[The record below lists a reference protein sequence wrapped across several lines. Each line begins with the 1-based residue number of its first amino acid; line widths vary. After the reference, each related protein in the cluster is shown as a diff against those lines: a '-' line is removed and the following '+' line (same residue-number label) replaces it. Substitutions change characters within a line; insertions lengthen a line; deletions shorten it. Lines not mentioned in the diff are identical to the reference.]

1 MTLWTDYVECLVTG
15 RRHIWFVC
23 QNWIFT
29 FPKMEILIFFLLS
42 PSFLQG
48 RGKDIRWKITIKC
61 DDVCVISKWGIHLC
75 KAFSCLGGTSV
86 EINLKDIEMKVHLWR
101 FQRHCMQFLC
111 FVSFSVEAIIFL
123 FTESYTHLNFI
134 ENEYVYFRN
143 KNATDGEKEIT
154 MTFLIMF
161 QHNLI
166 KYTDITSSIVK
177 NLYAFVWQKSIH
189 INQILFRNF

>member
-29 FPKMEILIFFLLS
+29 FPKMEILIFFLFLS
-42 PSFLQG
+42 PEEMKG

-86 EINLKDIEMKVHLWR
+86 EINLKDIEMKAHLWR
-101 FQRHCMQFLC
+101 FQRHCMCSFC
-111 FVSFSVEAIIFL
+111 VSF
-123 FTESYTHLNFI
+123 H
-134 ENEYVYFRN
+134 
-143 KNATDGEKEIT
+143 
-154 MTFLIMF
+154 F
-161 QHNLI
+161 QLKLSSFYLQNLI
-166 KYTDITSSIVK
+166 HT
-177 NLYAFVWQKSIH
+177 L
-189 INQILFRNF
+189 ILLKTNMCIFEIKM

>member
-1 MTLWTDYVECLVTG
+1 
-15 RRHIWFVC
+15 
-23 QNWIFT
+23 
-29 FPKMEILIFFLLS
+29 
-42 PSFLQG
+42 
-48 RGKDIRWKITIKC
+48 
-61 DDVCVISKWGIHLC
+61 
-75 KAFSCLGGTSV
+75 
-86 EINLKDIEMKVHLWR
+86 
-101 FQRHCMQFLC
+101 MQFLC

-134 ENEYVYFRN
+134 ENEYVYFGN

>member
-1 MTLWTDYVECLVTG
+1 MTLWTDYVECLVTE

-29 FPKMEILIFFLLS
+29 FPKMEILIFFS
-42 PSFLQG
+42 PLHFF
-48 RGKDIRWKITIKC
+48 RGEEDIRWKITIKC

-111 FVSFSVEAIIFL
+111 FISFSVKLSSFYLQYLIHTLILLKTNMCISEI
-123 FTESYTHLNFI
+123 
-134 ENEYVYFRN
+134 
-143 KNATDGEKEIT
+143 KMQQMEK
-154 MTFLIMF
+154 
-161 QHNLI
+161 
-166 KYTDITSSIVK
+166 K
-177 NLYAFVWQKSIH
+177 KSPWH
-189 INQILFRNF
+189 F